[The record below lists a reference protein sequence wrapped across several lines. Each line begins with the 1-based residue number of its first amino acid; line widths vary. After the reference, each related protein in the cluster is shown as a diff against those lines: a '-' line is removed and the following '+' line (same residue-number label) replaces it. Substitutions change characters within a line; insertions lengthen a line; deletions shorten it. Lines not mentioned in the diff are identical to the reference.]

1 MRNRSRVAAVAGAL
15 IYLLYAPFSLQAQG
29 KVREPIIDV
38 HMHCYTE
45 QDWKDNNIPNPV
57 TKKPL
62 TARNAKEH
70 FQETLVEMDRYN
82 IVTAMVSNNFQYD
95 TVLEWNN
102 AAPGRFLAGFGF
114 DDPAKVDIEM
124 LRREIKAG
132 RVKAIGEV
140 DPQYLGI
147 APNDPRLEPIFA
159 LAEEMDIPVGF
170 HIHPGPNGAV
180 YKGSP
185 LMRQSINSPLL
196 LEDVIIKHPKLR
208 LYVMH
213 AGYPR
218 VDEMINMLY
227 AYPQLYVDIGVID
240 WTRPRA
246 EFHRYLQR
254 IVEAGFGD
262 RVMFGSDQMVWTD
275 AIAMAIDGVE
285 SATFLTPQQ
294 KRAIF
299 YDNAVR
305 FFRLKP
311 SSLSSKH

>member
-1 MRNRSRVAAVAGAL
+1 MRNNVLGIAAAILCVVPVAVPQQSQRYKG
-15 IYLLYAPFSLQAQG
+15 
-29 KVREPIIDV
+29 PIIDV

-45 QDWKDNNIPNPV
+45 QDWRDNNIPNPV
-57 TKKPL
+57 TNKPL
-62 TARNAKEH
+62 TAKNANDH
-70 FQETLVEMDRYN
+70 FKETLAEMRRFN
-82 IVTAMVSNNFQYD
+82 IVTGMISNNFEYEVALNWRKAD
-95 TVLEWNN
+95 
-102 AAPGRFLAGFGF
+102 PKRFLVGFGF
-114 DDPAKVDIEM
+114 DDPVKVDLDF
-124 LRREIKAG
+124 LRKEIKAG
-132 RVKAIGEV
+132 RIDAIGEV

-159 LAEEMDIPVGF
+159 LAEELDIPVGF
-170 HIHPGPNGAV
+170 HIHPGPWGAV

-218 VDEMINMLY
+218 IDEMINMLY
-227 AYPQLYVDIGVID
+227 SYPQLYVDIGVID

-254 IVEAGFGD
+254 LVESGFGD
-262 RVMFGSDQMVWTD
+262 RIMFGSDQMVWTD
-275 AIAMAIDGVE
+275 AIGMAIANVE
-285 SATFLTPQQ
+285 SARFLTAKQ

-299 YDNAVR
+299 YDNAAR
-305 FFRLKP
+305 FFRLNTSRP
-311 SSLSSKH
+311 AGKH